1 MPSGWIHVADFG
13 IRQMTAD
20 RRTIAANVSLGQDT
34 LASVDGLAD
43 YIKVQT
49 KLIEGHLIE
58 PKMAGPQAMAFAGA
72 EEAFLFF
79 VRHRPKDGPEMLHAQ
94 TYVRVGLWVGIVTLT
109 TPEAALRAIR
119 PDYDMFMKGLRIL
132 PQARG

>member
-34 LASVDGLAD
+34 LAS
-43 YIKVQT
+43 KVQT

>member
-34 LASVDGLAD
+34 LPAADGLPG
-43 YIKVQT
+43 YIKAQT
-49 KLIEGHLIE
+49 DMMKSHLIE

-72 EEAFLFF
+72 EEAYLFF
-79 VRHRPKDGPEMLHAQ
+79 VRHRPKDGPDMLHAQ
-94 TYVRVGLWVGIVTLT
+94 TYVRAGLWVGIVTLT
-109 TPEAALRAIR
+109 TPEAALRAVR
-119 PDYDMFMKGLRIL
+119 PDYDTFMKGLRIL
-132 PQARG
+132 PQPKR